1 MKNFHENLIKTTLS
15 AFIISALIISFML
28 IGLTS
33 CCFGPASLISSIVDD
48 NTGKSESVTIFEKSF
63 EKILEE
69 ASSVSKGWIKDGNG
83 KIVWQSSSV
92 MNLKVYQDTNTA
104 KYFDMS
110 EPIVF
115 SVESELLAPGAGSI
129 RSQGSDS
136 ADSGGSS
143 SVENNGS
150 AQGSSTGNGGSAQGS
165 GSDGSITDSSS
176 EKVDFTWDFGN
187 GEKAKGQNIEYMF
200 AEPGA
205 YTVTLT
211 ASAGSASDTC
221 IETIWVA
228 ESSGNFLI
236 FNRYDCNVEVESI
249 FTNNGPEKLI
259 DVAYGLDIP
268 KTIAPFQE
276 VGEISTEPGQF
287 KEKSNENGDLFY
299 KFYLGE
305 VKANKTVSVK
315 AGYQVI
321 MNEFI
326 LNDKPE
332 DIKAP
337 QDENYGKLVKEY
349 TKSEKSI
356 NSDSEAIKNKAAD
369 IIGQETDPMIIAE
382 KLYNFV
388 IDNMDYDW
396 ERYAASERKDLKA
409 SELLD
414 IKKGVCEDY
423 SVLYAALCR
432 AAGIPA
438 KYVAGLPVMSI
449 SRDAD
454 QELQSGHAWNEIY
467 IKGYGWIPVDAT
479 SEIPFLSTNSLLN
492 LKTYSEFQNK
502 TLGYTWTY
510 ENKQPG
516 YNQQYFY
523 RVSGFDNS
531 NGVAITMEE
540 YQRMKNETSGG
551 K

>member
-1 MKNFHENLIKTTLS
+1 MKKFRVNLTRTSLIAPTILLIV
-15 AFIISALIISFML
+15 AFVL

-33 CCFGPASLISSIVDD
+33 CCFGPASLISSIVED
-48 NTGKSESVTIFEKSF
+48 NIGKSESITIFEKSF

-69 ASSVSKGWIKDGNG
+69 ASSVSKGWIKDGYG
-83 KIVWQSSSV
+83 KIVWQPSTV
-92 MNLKVYQDTNTA
+92 MNLKVYQGANTEI
-104 KYFDMS
+104 YFDVS
-110 EPIVF
+110 KPIVF
-115 SVESELLAPGAGSI
+115 SVDSDLLAPGNGS
-129 RSQGSDS
+129 SSAQGSGSSS
-136 ADSGGSS
+136 AENNGS

-150 AQGSSTGNGGSAQGS
+150 ST
-165 GSDGSITDSSS
+165 DGSSS
-176 EKVDFTWDFGN
+176 EKVDFTWDLGN
-187 GEKAKGQNIEYMF
+187 GDTAKGQSIEYMF
-200 AEPGA
+200 AEPGV

-211 ASAGSASDTC
+211 ASAGAASDTY

-228 ESSGNFLI
+228 EKAGNFLI
-236 FNRYDCNVEVESI
+236 FNKYDGNVEVESF

-276 VGEISTEPGQF
+276 IGEISTEPGQF

-315 AGYQVI
+315 ANYRVI
-321 MNEFI
+321 MSEFV
-326 LNDKPE
+326 LNDDPE

-337 QDENYGKLVKEY
+337 EDENYGKLVKEY
-349 TKSEKSI
+349 TKSEKSM
-356 NSDSEAIKNKAAD
+356 NSDSEAIKNKAAE
-369 IIGQETDPMIIAE
+369 IIGQETDPLIVTE

-388 IDNMDYDW
+388 IDNMEYDW
-396 ERYAASERKDLKA
+396 ERYADPERKDLKA

-432 AAGIPA
+432 AAGIPV
-438 KYVAGLPVMSI
+438 KYIAGLPVMSI
-449 SRDAD
+449 ARDANR
-454 QELQSGHAWNEIY
+454 ELESGHAWNEIY

-492 LKTYSEFQNK
+492 LRTYSDFQNK
-502 TLGYTWTY
+502 VLGFSWTY

-523 RVSGFDNS
+523 RVSGFDES
-531 NGVAITMEE
+531 NGVAITMDE
-540 YQRMKNETSGG
+540 YQTMKNDTSGG

>member
-1 MKNFHENLIKTTLS
+1 MIKFRANLKRTSLIAPTIL
-15 AFIISALIISFML
+15 LIISFAL

-48 NTGKSESVTIFEKSF
+48 NTGKSESITIFEKSL
-63 EKILEE
+63 EKVLEE
-69 ASSVSKGWIKDGNG
+69 ASSISKGWIKDGYG
-83 KIVWQSSSV
+83 KLLWQPSSV
-92 MNLKVYQDTNTA
+92 MNLKIYQEENTE
-104 KYFDMS
+104 KYFDVS
-110 EPIVF
+110 KPIFF
-115 SVESELLAPGAGSI
+115 SVESDLLGPENGS
-129 RSQGSDS
+129 SSTQVSDGSTD
-136 ADSGGSS
+136 SS
-143 SVENNGS
+143 SVENEGS
-150 AQGSSTGNGGSAQGS
+150 ADSSSTDSS
-165 GSDGSITDSSS
+165 STDSSS
-176 EKVDFTWDFGN
+176 EKVDFNWDLGN
-187 GEKAKGQNIEYMF
+187 GDTANGRNIEYMF
-200 AEPGA
+200 AEPGV

-228 ESSGNFLI
+228 EKAGNFLI
-236 FNRYDCNVEVESI
+236 FNKYDCDVEVESA
-249 FTNNGPEKLI
+249 FTNNGPDKLI
-259 DVAYGLDIP
+259 DVYYGLDIP

-315 AGYQVI
+315 ANYHVI
-321 MNEFI
+321 MSEFI
-326 LNDKPE
+326 LNDNPE

-337 QDENYGKLVKEY
+337 EDENYDKLVKQY

-356 NSDSEAIKNKAAD
+356 NSDSDAIKSKATD
-369 IIGQETDPMIIAE
+369 IVGQETDPMIAAK
-382 KLYNFV
+382 KLYDFV

-396 ERYAASERKDLKA
+396 ERYTDPERKDLKA

-414 IKKGVCEDY
+414 IKRGVCEDY

-432 AAGIPA
+432 ASGIPV
-438 KYVAGLPVMSI
+438 KYIAGLPIMSLA
-449 SRDAD
+449 RDAN

-492 LKTYSEFQNK
+492 LRTYSDIQNK
-502 TLGYTWTY
+502 VLGYSWTY

-523 RVSGFDNS
+523 RVSGVDES
-531 NGVAITMEE
+531 NVTAITMEE
-540 YQRMKNETSGG
+540 YQRMKNDTSGG

>member
-1 MKNFHENLIKTTLS
+1 MNKFRINLTRTALT
-15 AFIISALIISFML
+15 AFIIPVLILSFVL

-33 CCFGPASLISSIVDD
+33 CCFGPASLISSIVDN
-48 NTGKSESVTIFEKSF
+48 NTGKSESITIFEKSF

-69 ASSVSKGWIKDGNG
+69 ASSVSKGWIKDGYG
-83 KIVWQSSSV
+83 KLVWEPSTV
-92 MNLKVYQDTNTA
+92 MDLKVYQDANSET
-104 KYFDMS
+104 YFDVS
-110 EPIVF
+110 KPVVF
-115 SVESELLAPGAGSI
+115 SVESDLLAPGNS
-129 RSQGSDS
+129 
-136 ADSGGSS
+136 SS
-143 SVENNGS
+143 SVENS
-150 AQGSSTGNGGSAQGS
+150 DSS
-165 GSDGSITDSSS
+165 TDSSGTDDSSTDSSGS
-176 EKVDFTWDFGN
+176 EKVDFTWDLGN
-187 GEKAKGQNIEYMF
+187 GETAKGENIKYTF
-200 AEPGA
+200 SEPGV

-211 ASAGSASDTC
+211 ASSGSASDTY

-228 ESSGNFLI
+228 ENSGNFLI
-236 FNRYDCNVEVESI
+236 FNKYDGNVEVEST
-249 FTNNGPEKLI
+249 FTNNGPGKLI
-259 DVAYGLDIP
+259 DVVYGLDIP
-268 KTIAPFQE
+268 KTIAPFQQ

-299 KFYLGE
+299 RFYLGE
-305 VKANKTVSVK
+305 IKANETVSVK
-315 AGYQVI
+315 ANYQVI
-321 MNEFI
+321 MSEFVLNE
-326 LNDKPE
+326 NPE
-332 DIKAP
+332 EIKAP
-337 QDENYGKLVKEY
+337 EDENYDKLVREY

-369 IIGQETDPMIIAE
+369 IVGQETDPLIVAE

-396 ERYAASERKDLKA
+396 ERYAASERENLKA

-432 AAGIPA
+432 AAGIPV
-438 KYVAGLPVMSI
+438 KYIAGLPVMSI
-449 SRDAD
+449 ERDAD
-454 QELQSGHAWNEIY
+454 DELESGHAWNEIY

-492 LKTYSEFQNK
+492 LRTYSEFQNN
-502 TLGYTWTY
+502 TLGYSWTY

-523 RVSGFDNS
+523 RASGFDES
-531 NGVAITMEE
+531 NVVAITMEE
-540 YQRMKNETSGG
+540 YQNMKNDTSGG

>member
-1 MKNFHENLIKTTLS
+1 MNKFRINLTRTALT
-15 AFIISALIISFML
+15 AFIIPVLILSFVL

-48 NTGKSESVTIFEKSF
+48 NTSKSESITIFEKSF

-69 ASSVSKGWIKDGNG
+69 ASSVSKGWIKDGYG
-83 KIVWQSSSV
+83 KLVWEPSTA
-92 MNLKVYQDTNTA
+92 MDLKVYQDANSET
-104 KYFDMS
+104 YFDMS
-110 EPIVF
+110 KPVVF
-115 SVESELLAPGAGSI
+115 SVESDLLAPGDGS
-129 RSQGSDS
+129 SAQGNGSDS
-136 ADSGGSS
+136 NSTDS
-143 SVENNGS
+143 
-150 AQGSSTGNGGSAQGS
+150 
-165 GSDGSITDSSS
+165 SSS

-187 GEKAKGQNIEYMF
+187 GETAKGQSIEYMF
-200 AEPGA
+200 AEPGV

-211 ASAGSASDTC
+211 ASAGSASDTY

-228 ESSGNFLI
+228 ENSGNFLI
-236 FNRYDCNVEVESI
+236 FNKYDGNVEVESI
-249 FTNNGPEKLI
+249 FTNNGPGKLI

-276 VGEISTEPGQF
+276 VDEISTEPGQF
-287 KEKSNENGDLFY
+287 KEKSSENGDLLY
-299 KFYLGE
+299 RFYLGE
-305 VKANKTVSVK
+305 IGANKTVSVK
-315 AGYQVI
+315 ANYRVI
-321 MNEFI
+321 MSEFVLNE
-326 LNDKPE
+326 NPE

-337 QDENYGKLVKEY
+337 EDENYGKIVREY

-369 IIGQETDPMIIAE
+369 IIGQETDPMIVAE
-382 KLYNFV
+382 KLYNYV

-396 ERYAASERKDLKA
+396 ERYAATDRKNLKA

-432 AAGIPA
+432 AAGIPV
-438 KYVAGLPVMSI
+438 KYIAGLPVMSI
-449 SRDAD
+449 ARDAD
-454 QELQSGHAWNEIY
+454 DELESGHAWNEIY
-467 IKGYGWIPVDAT
+467 IEGYGWIPVDAT

-492 LKTYSEFQNK
+492 LRTYSEFQNN
-502 TLGYTWTY
+502 TLGYSWTY

-523 RVSGFDNS
+523 RVSGFDES
-531 NGVAITMEE
+531 NVVAITMEE
-540 YQRMKNETSGG
+540 YQSMKKDTSGG

>member
-1 MKNFHENLIKTTLS
+1 MKKLYKNLIKTTLLS
-15 AFIISALIISFML
+15 FIMAALIIPFVF

-48 NTGKSESVTIFEKSF
+48 NTGKSEPATIFEKNF

-69 ASSVSKGWIKDGNG
+69 ASSVSKGWIKDGYG
-83 KIVWQSSSV
+83 KLVWQPSTV
-92 MNLKVYQDTNTA
+92 MNIKVYQDSNTE
-104 KYFDMS
+104 KYFDVTK
-110 EPIVF
+110 PIVF
-115 SVESELLAPGAGSI
+115 SVESDLLLPGDSRVQGSESTDSSGSSTENNSNAGGSSEGDQDS
-129 RSQGSDS
+129 SQGS
-136 ADSGGSS
+136 SG
-143 SVENNGS
+143 
-150 AQGSSTGNGGSAQGS
+150 
-165 GSDGSITDSSS
+165 
-176 EKVDFTWDFGN
+176 KVDFAWNLGN
-187 GEKAKGQNIEYMF
+187 GETANGENIEYTF
-200 AEPGA
+200 SEPGA

-211 ASAGSASDTC
+211 ASSGSASDTC

-228 ESSGNFLI
+228 ESSGSFLI
-236 FNRYDCNVEVESI
+236 FNKYDCNVEVESI
-249 FTNNGPEKLI
+249 FTNNGPEKLT

-268 KTIAPFQE
+268 KTISPFQE

-287 KEKSNENGDLFY
+287 KEKSNENGDLYY

-315 AGYQVI
+315 ANYRVI
-321 MNEFI
+321 MSEFVLNENTEGI
-326 LNDKPE
+326 NAPE
-332 DIKAP
+332 
-337 QDENYGKLVKEY
+337 DENYGKIVKEY

-369 IIGQETDPMIIAE
+369 ITGQETDPMVVAE

-396 ERYAASERKDLKA
+396 ERYVDPERKDLKA

-432 AAGIPA
+432 AAGIPV
-438 KYVAGLPVMSI
+438 KYIAGLPIMSLA
-449 SRDAD
+449 RDAD
-454 QELQSGHAWNEIY
+454 RELESGHAWNEIY

-492 LKTYSEFQNK
+492 LRTYSDFQNK
-502 TLGYTWTY
+502 ALGFSWTY
-510 ENKQPG
+510 EDKQPG

-523 RVSGFDNS
+523 RVSNFEDSGI
-531 NGVAITMEE
+531 VAITMDE
-540 YQRMKNETSGG
+540 YQNMKNDTSGS